1 MSFLRRAASPFTSE
15 LARVASPMSPMFES
29 KLPPSFAPSSFPSLA
44 AELLVVPPP
53 VSSAEVPKSKAAS
66 SRGRKP
72 AVPSLS
78 SAPASAT
85 APLDGPAPF
94 KLLQGR
100 RRRTQDSDVVV
111 PQPLTLAPAPAS
123 VIDSPGPGPRQ
134 SSRRRAPT
142 PAIASAAPASSRRS
156 YLDAVKGKGKDK
168 GAGVGAEPIVQPLTD
183 REEEELLQKQIKAQF
198 LKEHAEEAKAKKDFI
213 EKEKKIVKE
222 ILEQPER
229 APEAMSAATA
239 RESTISEAS
248 MGDIMTGV
256 QEIKE
261 EEKQEKTKVMAQEM
275 AMRQEMEMQ
284 GKRRRGAAM
293 SAAEL
298 LVSGKETRVDASIPV
313 FQDYTPEQ
321 IRDFILTQ
329 FPPDVISVLD
339 NFERLS
345 PEDKKEILDFIIL
358 KFKAVTLNTPT
369 DAPGAVDDVYNKLG
383 IKSLPLQGNMFTG
396 IPSATGI
403 LSSARALLVCE
414 VDPSVCPP
422 ASDWCCCL
430 SRDRDFTDI
439 AALIKEQGLPFVA
452 ANPDIQGMMERC
464 RHDDIHVHVPVSA
477 SAAAASAAS
486 AAAPGAGGEDPDP
499 EGFSDPFPSVIIG
512 DKKIVYSIG
521 PILDAEPILGRALIM
536 VKIHNYKNQDYPNGI
551 YFWVYPSFS
560 EGGANR
566 VFLIIGNG
574 QFMKGPDYTL
584 TTFILDL
591 LQVHINKYYT
601 KHFVDKQGP
610 GFTPTILNNVQDVVC
625 FFGGM
630 RHLQTLW
637 VHDLIEGRDVN
648 LGPNPLG
655 PVPAGFNRHCYRFD
669 SSLHGP
675 VKIWLKSGI
684 PDVDDVDTFVYSP
697 KAAFFATQFRT
708 ENQLYTGRQIPYSSF
723 PLSCCLTTIFH
734 KFRDARK
741 TDVND
746 FFALLKRWPD
756 TLFVQ
761 GSEVVPGVSPLGCV
775 VAGTPTNI
783 AGMRYN
789 TFIEHIAPLKFVKKF
804 KSLRLVPPISTPETG
819 QQFTMLGRMGR
830 RGLLTKKLTLFG
842 AQDVE
847 ETCLMVVDL
856 EPAADQIRRLQIQ
869 RGQHAVID
877 EVQQAVIIF
886 GSLPQALQTTIN
898 NISAI
903 FFQPGLFPLLSPQ
916 QREKIKLCFK
926 SFLGMRFDS
935 PNADELKRYI
945 TMQGVELS
953 RDGSGSIAI
962 AKDAMSRVSP
972 LYRLIRTLETGI
984 YRHLIMSSILDEYTQ
999 MPSYPLNIRPGFDP
1013 RLNPV
1018 VRCAFL
1024 NSDGQ
1029 YVELPGGFGVGQ
1041 LGNCDFSGI
1050 FQHPLFDPYIFS
1062 ATRKSMTFPPGVLE
1076 RYMQDP
1082 QRVYP
1087 QTAAGDATIPVK
1099 VHTKMFLVRLVFSTT
1114 FGAIQIVVCVS
1125 STICVASPAGG
1136 QPYISFG
1143 VDAQFNVVSIG
1154 PINTG
1159 QGGSMSTDATILATM
1174 CDYFSLGCMG
1184 AAKKGEYSLTAGYQQ
1199 FFDYFDNFFRV
1210 IMTECFTYV
1219 SAYMSAFNCRTD
1231 LVMKHF
1237 GRVFENVGD
1246 NPISDAIRGMWGWF
1260 PYLEHV
1266 QPDVCSPRGP
1276 LTLGIIETAITSG
1289 RRDMQIVV
1297 EALLGPIMRAEDAQ
1311 AVGEVTGS
1319 VTSEQST
1326 PRGQAGTPRTP
1337 RTPMSPMSPSS
1348 VSGSLSSVSGSPSP
1362 AARLFHQFQTGDSLG
1377 SATSGSYRPGAS
1389 QSDYS
1394 SSAASSMSP
1403 IHQPFFPVI
1412 AEGADI
1418 EQPTSH
1424 GGRGG
1429 TNKKTRKYRTNR
1441 RSKPRS
1447 RSRSKIGGN
1456 RNRNTRKNTHVSR
1469 TRTRTRTKTKTMK
1482 IKSKKFPKRIYLY
1495 STPRT
1500 AQRMAYKYL
1509 GRIKT
1514 AKLYPARNP
1523 AKKYMIF
1530 DPKNNKWVNFGQ
1542 MGYEDYTKHHDKTRR
1557 KNYLTRTKGMLGD
1570 WKSNKYSANNLSR
1583 RILWT

>member
-1 MSFLRRAASPFTSE
+1 MSFLRRAASPFTSG
-15 LARVASPMSPMFES
+15 LARAASPMSPMFGS
-29 KLPPSFAPSSFPSLA
+29 KLPPSFAPPSFPSLA
-44 AELLVVPPP
+44 AQLSLVPPP
-53 VSSAEVPKSKAAS
+53 VPSEVFPSATDSKPPPLTLSFAEVLKSNPAT

-72 AVPSLS
+72 VVR
-78 SAPASAT
+78 ASASAD

-94 KLLQGR
+94 KLLKG
-100 RRRTQDSDVVV
+100 RRTQDSGLVVD
-111 PQPLTLAPAPAS
+111 QPFTLAPAS
-123 VIDSPGPGPRQ
+123 VIDSPGPGPGPGPRQ
-134 SSRRRAPT
+134 SSRRRAPA
-142 PAIASAAPASSRRS
+142 PAPAPASASAPRS
-156 YLDAVKGKGKDK
+156 YVDVVKGKGD
-168 GAGVGAEPIVQPLTD
+168 GVGEGAQPTKRGVSRVSDRPEPVVRPLTAKQ
-183 REEEELLQKQIKAQF
+183 EKELLQKQIKTQF
-198 LKEHAEEAKAKKDFI
+198 LKEHAEEAKEKKDFI
-213 EKEKKIVKE
+213 EKEKKIVEK
-222 ILEQPER
+222 ILEQ
-229 APEAMSAATA
+229 PEAMSAATA
-239 RESTISEAS
+239 REPTISEPS
-248 MGDIMTGV
+248 MSAIMTGV
-256 QEIKE
+256 QKIKE
-261 EEKQEKTKVMAQEM
+261 EEEQEKTEVMVQEM

-284 GKRRRGAAM
+284 GKRRKGAAM

-329 FPPDVISVLD
+329 FPPDAISVLD

-345 PEDKKEILDFIIL
+345 PHDKNEILDFIIL
-358 KFKAVTLNTPT
+358 KFKAVTLNTPI
-369 DAPGAVDDVYNKLG
+369 DAPGAVDDVYNQLG
-383 IKSLPLQGNMFTG
+383 IKSLSLPGIAFAG
-396 IPSATGI
+396 IPPTAGI
-403 LSSARALLVCE
+403 VSSARALLVCE
-414 VDPSVCPP
+414 VDPLRCPL
-422 ASDWCCCL
+422 ASEWCCCL
-430 SRDRDFTDI
+430 SRDGDFTGIADI
-439 AALIKEQGLPFVA
+439 AALIKEQGLPFVT
-452 ANPDIQGMMERC
+452 ANPDIRGMMASCSR
-464 RHDDIHVHVPVSA
+464 DDIRVQVSA
-477 SAAAASAAS
+477 SAAAAL
-486 AAAPGAGGEDPDP
+486 GAGGEDPDP

-536 VKIHNYKNQDYPNGI
+536 VRIHNYKNEDYPNGI

-610 GFTPTILNNVQDVVC
+610 GFTPTILNNVQDIVC

-630 RHLQTLW
+630 IHLQSIW
-637 VHDLIEGRDVN
+637 VHDLIAGRDVN

-675 VKIWLKSGI
+675 VKTWLKSGI
-684 PDVDDVDTFVYSP
+684 PDVDDVDTFAYSP

-734 KFRDARK
+734 KYRDVYK
-741 TDVND
+741 TDVSN
-746 FFALLKRWPD
+746 FFDLFKRWPD

-761 GSEVVPGVSPLGCV
+761 GSEIVPGVSPLGCV
-775 VAGTPTNI
+775 VAGTPSNI

-789 TFIEHIAPLKFVKKF
+789 TFIEHLAPLLFVKKF

-830 RGLLTKKLTLFG
+830 RGLLTKKLTLLG
-842 AQDVE
+842 TQDVQ

-856 EPAADQIRRLQIQ
+856 EPAAAEIRQLQTQ

-877 EVQQAVIIF
+877 ELEQAPIIF
-886 GSLPQALQTTIN
+886 RSLPPALQTTIN

-916 QREKIKLCFK
+916 QHQKIKLCFK

-935 PNADELKRYI
+935 ANAYELKRYI
-945 TMQGVELS
+945 IMQGVELS

-984 YRHLIMSSILDEYTQ
+984 YRHLIMSSILDEYTH
-999 MPSYPLNIRPGFDP
+999 MPSYPLNIPPNFDP
-1013 RLNPV
+1013 VLNPQV
-1018 VRCAFL
+1018 TCAFL

-1050 FQHPLFDPYIFS
+1050 FQHPSFNPYIFS
-1062 ATRKSMTFPPGVLE
+1062 ATRKSATFPPGILE
-1076 RYMQDP
+1076 GYMQDP

-1087 QTAAGDATIPVK
+1087 QTAARDATIPVK
-1099 VHTKMFLVRLVFSTT
+1099 VHTKMFLVRLVFSTSE
-1114 FGAIQIVVCVS
+1114 GAIQIVVCVS
-1125 STICVASPAGG
+1125 STICVASPGGG
-1136 QPYISFG
+1136 QAASIPFG
-1143 VDAQFNVVSIG
+1143 VDVQFNVVSIG
-1154 PINTG
+1154 PVDVDA
-1159 QGGSMSTDATILATM
+1159 QGSGSTHATILATM

-1210 IMTECFTYV
+1210 IMTECVTYV
-1219 SAYMSAFNCRTD
+1219 SAYISPFNCRTD

-1246 NPISDAIRGMWGWF
+1246 NPISDAIRGMWGWLG
-1260 PYLEHV
+1260 YLQRV
-1266 QPDVCSPRGP
+1266 QPDVCGGANG
-1276 LTLGIIETAITSG
+1276 LTPASIETAITSG

-1297 EALLGPIMRAEDAQ
+1297 EELLGPIMGVEDAQ
-1311 AVGEVTGS
+1311 AVGDFTGD
-1319 VTSEQST
+1319 VRSELGS
-1326 PRGQAGTPRTP
+1326 A
-1337 RTPMSPMSPSS
+1337 SS
-1348 VSGSLSSVSGSPSP
+1348 SERSSERSGSRSGVMS
-1362 AARLFHQFQTGDSLG
+1362 SLG
-1377 SATSGSYRPGAS
+1377 SDRSRKLALRVLGDGSFQDTFGSEDSWKDMSSQGSRDSALSASPRLSGMSASGS
-1389 QSDYS
+1389 
-1394 SSAASSMSP
+1394 
-1403 IHQPFFPVI
+1403 
-1412 AEGADI
+1412 
-1418 EQPTSH
+1418 T
-1424 GGRGG
+1424 GG

-1441 RSKPRS
+1441 RSK
-1447 RSRSKIGGN
+1447 SKSKPKSKTGSAN
-1456 RNRNTRKNTHVSR
+1456 RNRKRRIRIHTRKNTQVSK
-1469 TRTRTRTKTKTMK
+1469 TKTKTMK

-1523 AKKYMIF
+1523 AKKYMVF

-1583 RILWT
+1583 SILWN